1 MKDNTQLVNLSHMTK
16 TPYWQLNLL
25 GYCILFISEFSDSL
39 DSEFSFISEDEDEC
53 ENTSLLSDSLIEFSN
68 ELLNSETSV
77 SEFYQHDI
85 ISETMWVIPTTQWY

>member
-1 MKDNTQLVNLSHMTK
+1 MF
-16 TPYWQLNLL
+16 
-25 GYCILFISEFSDSL
+25 FISEFSDRL

-68 ELLNSETSV
+68 ELLNLETSD

-85 ISETMWVIPTTQWY
+85 ISETM